1 MNAAD
6 ASAGS
11 AVPASEE
18 DSICEIGGVT
28 CVDPSAGV
36 AERRY
41 FRDTL
46 GQFATGVTIITT
58 VSSAGELVGMTVNS
72 FSSLSLDPPL
82 ILWSVAKT
90 ATGFGSFQVGE
101 PFAVNMIS
109 HDQQDLALKMAK
121 SSGDKFQGV
130 SYLRGLGGVPLL
142 TESVAHLECI
152 TEARYPGGDHEI
164 VVGRVRRIFNIGRA
178 PLLFHRGKFHVLQ
191 GDVSVNR

>member
-11 AVPASEE
+11 ASSTVVDDA
-18 DSICEIGGVT
+18 ICDIAGVT
-28 CVDPSAGV
+28 CVDPAVGPDQ
-36 AERRY
+36 RRY

-58 VSSAGELVGMTVNS
+58 LSSTGEPVGMTVNS

-90 ATGFGSFQVGE
+90 ATGFANFQVGE
-101 PFAVNMIS
+101 AFAVNMIS

-130 SYLRGLGGVPLL
+130 SYLRGLDGVPLL
-142 TESVAHLECI
+142 TDCVAHLECM

-164 VVGRVRRIFNIGRA
+164 IIGRVRRIFNIGRA

-191 GDVSVNR
+191 IDVVAKV